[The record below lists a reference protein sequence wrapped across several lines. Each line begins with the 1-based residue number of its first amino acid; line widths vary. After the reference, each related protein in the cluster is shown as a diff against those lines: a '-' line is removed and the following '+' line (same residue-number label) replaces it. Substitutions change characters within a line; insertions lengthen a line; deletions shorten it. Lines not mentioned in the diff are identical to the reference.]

1 MKRREKRV
9 LGLDIGSHSIRA
21 LEVTRDKK
29 DFVITGYGHVEVSSE
44 ATVPEAIR
52 ELLAHHRFRAR
63 KVVSSVSGKSVI
75 VRYIDILRMDDSS
88 LKNAIKFELEKY
100 IPFDVDEV
108 VYDCERL
115 EESAG
120 GSDATTDEMKV
131 LLVAVKRSLIE
142 DHVAI
147 LQAASLQPYLIDTEA
162 FALGNAFE
170 LNSSLSS
177 WGDSS
182 HEKVIALVDI
192 GGNKTNINILK
203 GSSSCFTRE
212 VYMGGE
218 DFTSAIARKLCIEQ
232 YEAEILKRDPKE
244 SYEEVRE
251 AVLPCLDDL
260 GSEINLSF
268 EYFENQ
274 FERPVDEVYISGG
287 GSRLVFLEEAFEK
300 IFEKTIKTW
309 NPLEGLKVKAESVD
323 LSALNEHAPQ
333 LAVSVGLA
341 ARMTQRD

>member
-75 VRYIDILRMDDSS
+75 VRYIDILKMDDSS

-108 VYDCERL
+108 VYDCQRL
-115 EESAG
+115 EG
-120 GSDATTDEMKV
+120 DWSDGERSSEEMKV

-142 DHVAI
+142 DHVAV
-147 LQAASLQPYLIDTEA
+147 LQAANLQPYVVDTEA

-177 WGDSS
+177 WGDGQ
-182 HEKVIALVDI
+182 EKVIALVDI

-203 GSSSCFTRE
+203 GATSCFTRE

-232 YEAEILKRDPKE
+232 YEAEILKRDPKD
-244 SYEEVRE
+244 SYEDVRE

-323 LSALNEHAPQ
+323 LSSLNEHAPQ